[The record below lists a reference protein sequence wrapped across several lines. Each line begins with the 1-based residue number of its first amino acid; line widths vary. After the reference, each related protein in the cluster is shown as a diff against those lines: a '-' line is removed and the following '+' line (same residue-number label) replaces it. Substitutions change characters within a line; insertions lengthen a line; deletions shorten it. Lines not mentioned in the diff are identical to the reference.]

1 MKSRMAW
8 TAAKL
13 IAYRYNQYTW

>member
-1 MKSRMAW
+1 MAW